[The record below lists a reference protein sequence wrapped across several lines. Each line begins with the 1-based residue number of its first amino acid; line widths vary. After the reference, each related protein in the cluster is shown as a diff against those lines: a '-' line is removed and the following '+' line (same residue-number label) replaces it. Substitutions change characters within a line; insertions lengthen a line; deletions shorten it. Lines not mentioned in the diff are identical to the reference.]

1 MRHKPAIR
9 GASGRIKDGRS
20 EAAQFRLRVVTGFA
34 LITLALLALLSRF
47 VWLQVVQHDEYTT
60 RARQNRVH
68 LRRLPP
74 PRGLI
79 HDRSGVLLAE
89 NVPAFRLEVV
99 PEHVDDMD
107 RMLEDLS
114 LVVPLSREDIATFRK
129 ALGQHRDFQSVPLR
143 FSLSESDIA
152 RFAVERWRFP
162 GVDVVPYLTRHYP
175 FGRYFAH
182 VVGYVGRIDVN
193 DLAASDRD
201 RYAGTTHVGKL
212 GIERFYESTLHG
224 EPGYEL
230 VEVNADQR
238 PLRVLE
244 RHAPVPGKDVEL
256 SIDVRIQRAAIDAMG
271 DLAGAV
277 VAIDPRNG
285 QVLAM
290 VSNPAF
296 DPNLFV
302 NGISQ
307 SDYNALMRHPEKP
320 FLDRA
325 LNGVYPPG
333 STMKPFIGLGGLEL
347 GLRRPGDKTF
357 SSGIYH
363 LPGEQRGYRDD
374 DRGGTGW
381 TDLRLAIE
389 HSVNTYFYALAH
401 DMGIDRLSAWMAR
414 FGFGKPTGIDLDG
427 EGSGVLP
434 SREWK
439 RGRFNKP
446 WYPGETV
453 IAGIG
458 QGFWAV
464 TPLQLTH
471 ALATLANRGVAKV
484 PHLLM
489 ATRAGR
495 DAMPVP
501 AEPLAA
507 PPPVPAAAENWRTVE
522 EGMLGVVYGEQGT
535 ARGLGDGFPYRIAG
549 KTGTAERYSRT
560 SDAYDDR
567 SNLAALAKRHRALFE
582 AFTPA
587 EDPRIAVVVVID
599 EGAWGS
605 KTAAPIAR
613 KVLDAWLETQPPE
626 DLAAGVV
633 AP

>member
-1 MRHKPAIR
+1 MSNRRKR
-9 GASGRIKDGRS
+9 RLIKDGRR
-20 EAAQFRLRVVTGFA
+20 EIAGFRSRLVVGGV
-34 LITLALLALLSRF
+34 LILLALLALWLRF
-47 VWLQVVQHDEYTT
+47 FWLQVLQHEEYTT
-60 RARQNRVH
+60 RSQQNRVH
-68 LRRLPP
+68 LRHLPP
-74 PRGLI
+74 ARGLI
-79 HDRSGVLLAE
+79 FDRNGVLLAE

-99 PEHVDDMD
+99 PERVKDMPA
-107 RMLEDLS
+107 MLARLAQ
-114 LVVPLSREDIATFRK
+114 VVPLSDDDISDFLK
-129 ALGQHRDFQSVPLR
+129 ALKQHRSFQSVPLR
-143 FSLSESDIA
+143 FSLSETDIA

-162 GVDVVPYLTRHYP
+162 GVDVVPYLTRRYP

-182 VVGYVGRIDVN
+182 LVGYVGRIDAN
-193 DLAASDRD
+193 DLDARDRD
-201 RYAGTTHVGKL
+201 RYAGTTHIGKL
-212 GIERFYESTLHG
+212 GIERFYEAMLHG

-244 RHAPVPGKDVEL
+244 RHAPVPGTDIYL
-256 SIDVRIQRAAIDAMG
+256 SIDARIQKVAMDALE

-290 VSNPAF
+290 ASNPGF

-307 SDYNALMRHPEKP
+307 LDYSALMHNPAKP

-325 LNGVYPPG
+325 LRGIYPPG

-347 GLRRPGDKTF
+347 GLRRPADTIY
-357 SSGIYH
+357 SSGVYY
-363 LPGEQRGYRDD
+363 LPGESRGYRDD
-374 DRGGTGW
+374 DRGGSGW
-381 TDLRLAIE
+381 VDLRASIE

-414 FGFGKPTGIDLDG
+414 FGFGQPTGIDLIG
-427 EGSGVLP
+427 EGRGVLP

-439 RGRFNKP
+439 RANFNKP

-464 TPLQLTH
+464 TPLQLAH
-471 ALATLANRGVAKV
+471 ALATLANRGVGHV
-484 PHLLM
+484 PRLLL
-489 ATRAGR
+489 ATRAGI
-495 DAMPVP
+495 DAKPV
-501 AEPLAA
+501 AVPLQTA
-507 PPPVPAAAENWRTVE
+507 PPPVPAEAENWQTVE
-522 EGMLGVVYGEQGT
+522 QGMLGVVYGDRGT
-535 ARGLGDGFPYRIAG
+535 ARGLGDGFPYQIAG

-560 SDAYDDR
+560 TDAYDNHAD
-567 SNLAALAKRHRALFE
+567 LEALAKRHRALFV

-587 EDPRIAVVVVID
+587 SAPRIAVAVVID
-599 EGAWGS
+599 EGAWGG

-613 KVLDAWLETQPPE
+613 KVLDAWLATQPAV
-626 DLAAGVV
+626 AASTAG
-633 AP
+633 ATP